1 MTGGMR
7 AVRDGRS
14 TAWSSLVA
22 VPPALLALVVT
33 LPGIGKNEL
42 GNDEYAT
49 WYASTLSFPDL
60 FRLLDDVDA
69 LLGGFYLV
77 MHPWLALAGENAG
90 HMRAPSA
97 AAMACAAGLL
107 ALIGRRLFDPWTG
120 LAAGLMLVAVPSI
133 SAYGQEAR
141 PYAFAVASTLLA
153 TLLLLRAIE
162 VPSWPRWSLY
172 GGALVLI
179 ALTHVVSL
187 TVLAAHAGLVW
198 WDTRAGRPGRGRR
211 WLVSVAVPLAV
222 LVPLMVKGSTQMG
235 AIAWTEADGEAVRE
249 LPERMFGSANVALL
263 VIALGLVA
271 AVAMARVDRRSTI
284 LLLSWAVIPPVFC
297 YVTFP
302 LLHLFLYRYVLFT
315 VPAWVLL
322 AAALP
327 SVLARVVPRQWP
339 AAVGGLVLAVAVG
352 LVGLPDQE
360 EARRT
365 ALHEPSF
372 GAAAR
377 VVQARLEDGDGIVYA
392 VTRRNSR
399 RAFAYLHATGVV
411 GEPEDV
417 LLGKPASEI
426 GKFAA
431 TECVDTA
438 RCLAGTNRIWLLTDA
453 EPGPVRVTPVSA
465 RAMAMLE
472 AQFDRQFV
480 RTVRQMRVHLLVRD
494 SSGPTTR

>member
-1 MTGGMR
+1 MR
-7 AVRDGRS
+7 DARVP
-14 TAWSSLVA
+14 AWSSLVA

-33 LPGIGKNEL
+33 LPGIGKYEL

-60 FRLLDDVDA
+60 FRLLDHVDA
-69 LLGGFYLV
+69 LLGPFYLV

-153 TLLLLRAIE
+153 TLLLLRAID
-162 VPSWPRWSLY
+162 VPSWRRWALY
-172 GGALVLI
+172 GGALVLV
-179 ALTHVVSL
+179 ALSHVVSL
-187 TVLAAHAGLVW
+187 TVLAAHAALVA
-198 WDTRAGRPGRGRR
+198 WDARAGRTGRGRR

-222 LVPLMVKGSTQMG
+222 LVPLMLKGSTQMG
-235 AIAWTEADGEAVRE
+235 AIGWIEADGKAVRE
-249 LPERMFGSANVALL
+249 LPERMFGSATVALVVVVL
-263 VIALGLVA
+263 ALLA
-271 AVAMARVDRRSTI
+271 AAMARVDRRALI
-284 LLLSWAVIPPVFC
+284 LLLSWAVIPPLFC

-302 LLHLFLYRYVLFT
+302 LLHTFLYRYLLFT

-327 SVLARVVPRQWP
+327 AVLTRAVPRRWP
-339 AAVGGLVLAVAVG
+339 AAVGGLVLAAAVG
-352 LVGLPDQE
+352 VVGLPDQQ

-377 VVQARLEDGDGIVYA
+377 VVQARLQDGDGIVYA

-411 GEPEDV
+411 GKPHDV
-417 LLGKPASEI
+417 LLDKPASDI
-426 GKFAA
+426 GRYTAI
-431 TECVDTA
+431 ECANTA

-453 EPGPVRVTPVSA
+453 VPGPVRVRPVSA
-465 RAMAMLE
+465 RAMSMLE
-472 AQFDRQFV
+472 AQFDRTFV
-480 RTVRQMRVHLLVRD
+480 RSVRHVRIHLLERV
-494 SSGPTTR
+494 SSSPTAG